1 LEYFVKISPTAIDGI
16 FTAETSLLSD
26 NRGSFS
32 RLFCD
37 RELESALGGRKIVQI
52 NQSITATLGT
62 VRGMHYQQAPH
73 AEMKLIRCTSG
84 KVLDV
89 AVDLRAG
96 SSTFL
101 QWHAEE
107 LTPKNARM
115 LIISEGCG
123 HGYQVL
129 EPDSE
134 LLYLHT
140 AFYQPEFESGVMYN
154 DPKLAISWPLPV
166 VGLSARDQKHP
177 AIPTNFSGIRV

>member
-1 LEYFVKISPTAIDGI
+1 MKILSTSIEGV
-16 FTAETSLLSD
+16 FTVETSLLPD

-32 RLFCD
+32 RLFCE
-37 RELESALGGRKIVQI
+37 RELGSAFGGRKVVQI
-52 NQSITATLGT
+52 NKSITATPGT
-62 VRGMHYQQAPH
+62 VRGIHYQNPPH

-84 KVLDV
+84 RVWDV

-107 LTPKNARM
+107 LTSENARM
-115 LIISEGCG
+115 LVISEGCG
-123 HGYQVL
+123 HGFQVL

-140 AFYQPEFESGVMYN
+140 AFYNPEFESGVMYN
-154 DPKLAISWPLPV
+154 DPKLAITWPLPALD
-166 VGLSARDQKHP
+166 LSARDQKYP
-177 AIPTNFSGIRV
+177 PISTDFTGIKV